1 MPLPMQIR
9 ENTRQSKI
17 GETGEIGS
25 RIDYFRLFR
34 VLFFISVF
42 MVVVVLS
49 TFAHDPGLS
58 SVDITLG
65 AEQSA
70 AKLTFAREE
79 IAGIVPI
86 DTNQDSQITQ
96 VEFDAARPRLEQLA
110 RQSIVINVNGT
121 DLQPTKVSAFLGDS
135 NALHL
140 DLLYSS
146 LTEGQ
151 IKISAPLI
159 VKLARGHR
167 QFLTLHDRSG
177 RKLSE
182 KLLDANNNQFESR
195 LDSLFSPADWPATF
209 GQFFW
214 LGVEH
219 ILLGFDHLAFLF
231 ALLIVGSTLKEAAKI
246 ITSFTVA
253 HSITLAMA
261 TFNVVSLPS
270 GIVEPLIALSIIYV
284 GVENLFRRE
293 VKKRWLLTFA
303 FGLVHGFGFATVLR
317 EMGIGSS
324 GSAAIPLLSFNLG
337 VEVGQIAIAA
347 LILPLIWKLK
357 AQQIFA
363 LRFAPICSLLIA
375 VAGGYW
381 LIERTLFS

>member
-1 MPLPMQIR
+1 P
-9 ENTRQSKI
+9 
-17 GETGEIGS
+17 

-34 VLFFISVF
+34 VLAFIWVF

-58 SVDITLG
+58 SVELKLG
-65 AEQSA
+65 AEQSLV
-70 AKLTFAREE
+70 KLTFAREE

-96 VEFDAARPRLEQLA
+96 TEFDSARAQLEQLA
-110 RQSIVINVNGT
+110 RQAIVINLDGS
-121 DLQPTKVSAFLGDS
+121 DLQPTKVSASLGDS
-135 NALHL
+135 NALHI
-140 DLLYSS
+140 DLLYSA

-151 IKISAPLI
+151 IMISAPLI
-159 VKLARGHR
+159 GKLARGHR
-167 QFLTLHDRSG
+167 QFLTLHDQSG

-195 LDSLFSPADWPATF
+195 MDSLFSPVDWPTTF

-231 ALLIVGSTLKEAAKI
+231 ALLIVGSTLTEAAKI

-253 HSITLAMA
+253 HSITLGLA
-261 TFNVVSLPS
+261 TFNVVNLPS

-284 GVENLFRRE
+284 GIENLFRRE

-303 FGLVHGFGFATVLR
+303 FGLVHGFGFASVLR
-317 EMGIGSS
+317 EMGIGSY
-324 GSAAIPLLSFNLG
+324 GNATTPLLSFNLG
-337 VEVGQIAIAA
+337 VEIGQIAIAA
-347 LILPLIWKLK
+347 LILPLIWKFK
-357 AQQIFA
+357 SQPTFA
-363 LRFAPICSLLIA
+363 RRFAPICSLLIA

-381 LIERTLFS
+381 LIERTLFN

>member
-9 ENTRQSKI
+9 ENTRQTKI

-219 ILLGFDHLAFLF
+219 ILLGFDHLA
-231 ALLIVGSTLKEAAKI
+231 
-246 ITSFTVA
+246 
-253 HSITLAMA
+253 
-261 TFNVVSLPS
+261 
-270 GIVEPLIALSIIYV
+270 
-284 GVENLFRRE
+284 
-293 VKKRWLLTFA
+293 
-303 FGLVHGFGFATVLR
+303 
-317 EMGIGSS
+317 
-324 GSAAIPLLSFNLG
+324 
-337 VEVGQIAIAA
+337 
-347 LILPLIWKLK
+347 
-357 AQQIFA
+357 
-363 LRFAPICSLLIA
+363 
-375 VAGGYW
+375 
-381 LIERTLFS
+381 